1 MTVVPQKYLANYCVR
16 NFGMQPQLATI
27 TYPSPFFR
35 GYNSMPSRR
44 TAGFLIVLALLS
56 TAFGQRR
63 DLDRAKPAA
72 SGTVIYSE
80 EGAILVKVP
89 SGWVTNERNGRVLG
103 IQCTF
108 YPAHSSW
115 INAPSIM
122 YPDIATKGPGQTSAQ
137 ELMEKDLKGLRAIY
151 PKITIAKAED
161 LPTAEGKK
169 AKVRY
174 IYGLDHGFINATAYV
189 DEPRIIAVLVLNS
202 KTKKAFNDSLPL
214 FREFVASQRYMDVRF
229 DAASS
234 NSNKVRY

>member
-63 DLDRAKPAA
+63 DLDQAKPAG
-72 SGTVIYSE
+72 SGTVIYSG

-122 YPDIATKGPGQTSAQ
+122 YPDIATKGPGRTSAQ

-151 PKITIAKAED
+151 PKITIARAED
-161 LPTAEGKK
+161 LPTAERGSRPKSG
-169 AKVRY
+169 
-174 IYGLDHGFINATAYV
+174 ISMDSTTALLTQQLMLTSRASLLYWCSI
-189 DEPRIIAVLVLNS
+189 PR
-202 KTKKAFNDSLPL
+202 
-214 FREFVASQRYMDVRF
+214 QRKHSTIRSHYSV
-229 DAASS
+229 SS
-234 NSNKVRY
+234 